1 MGKNQ
6 MHNLKKYIFI
16 HVSFI
21 QEIEET
27 DSIYSRFL
35 PLLNWFIR
43 MCIINYIWYVH
54 IIIASVQNVSQKSGR
69 EKCFN
74 LLESS

>member
-21 QEIEET
+21 QEIEEA
-27 DSIYSRFL
+27 DSMYSRFL
-35 PLLNWFIR
+35 SLLNWFIR

-54 IIIASVQNVSQKSGR
+54 IIIASVQNVSQKVEG
-69 EKCFN
+69 KNAFIY
-74 LLESS
+74 